1 MKTRSSRSSIAGC
14 PAAGAPGSASRS
26 RRASSTRTADTSGR
40 RTCPRAAWRSS
51 LRYRSPASHPPPCP
65 PMPDPV
71 VVVIED
77 EPQIRKFLRAT
88 LEGQGYRLFEAS
100 TGADGVV
107 EIGSRQPDVVIVDLG
122 LPDMDGL
129 EVIRRVREWTA
140 VPVIVLSARGQ
151 ERDKVTA
158 LDAGADDYMSKPF
171 GAGEL
176 LARIRV
182 ALRHTAGASHEADDA
197 GFKVGELRV
206 DLLRRQVLVGDRE
219 VHLTPIEHKLLT
231 TLVRHAGKVVT
242 HQQLLR
248 EVWGPSHTEQAHYV
262 RVYMAHLRQ
271 KLEAEPARPRYL
283 LTEPGVGY
291 RLAAE

>member
-1 MKTRSSRSSIAGC
+1 
-14 PAAGAPGSASRS
+14 
-26 RRASSTRTADTSGR
+26 
-40 RTCPRAAWRSS
+40 
-51 LRYRSPASHPPPCP
+51 
-65 PMPDPV
+65 MPDPV
-71 VVVIED
+71 VVLIED

-88 LEGQGYRLFEAS
+88 LAGQGYRLFEAT

-107 EIGSRQPDVVIVDLG
+107 EVGSRQPDVVIVDLG

-129 EVIRRVREWTA
+129 DVIRRVREWTD

-151 ERDKVTA
+151 ERDKVVA
-158 LDAGADDYMSKPF
+158 LDAGADDYVSKPF

-182 ALRHTAGASHEADDA
+182 ALRRTAGASHEADDA
-197 GFKVGELRV
+197 VFQVGELRV
-206 DLLRRQVLVGDRE
+206 DLLHRQVLVNGKE
-219 VHLTPIEHKLLT
+219 IHLTPIEYKLLT
-231 TLVRHAGKVVT
+231 MFVRHAGKVVM

-248 EVWGPSHTEQAHYV
+248 EVWGPAHTEQAHYA
-262 RVYMAHLRQ
+262 RVYMAHLRH

-291 RLAAE
+291 RLASE